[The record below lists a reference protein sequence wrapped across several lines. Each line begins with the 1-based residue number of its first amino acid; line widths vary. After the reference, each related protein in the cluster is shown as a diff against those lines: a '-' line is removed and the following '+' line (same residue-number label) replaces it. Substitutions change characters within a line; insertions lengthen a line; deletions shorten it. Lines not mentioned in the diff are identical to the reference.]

1 MDNAKERRHSRVHGS
16 EHIRLHDRRA
26 GGHPESVQREEQV
39 LLFLRASSSSPKS
52 ILANSGNV
60 VRLRLPTAAE
70 RQGDFSQSRDQNGN
84 LITSI
89 MDNTNGAPFPGNI
102 IPQNRLYAPGLAVL
116 NQYPMPN
123 VTQAPGNE
131 LQLPAESGQPII
143 S

>member
-1 MDNAKERRHSRVHGS
+1 M
-16 EHIRLHDRRA
+16 
-26 GGHPESVQREEQV
+26 
-39 LLFLRASSSSPKS
+39 
-52 ILANSGNV
+52 

-89 MDNTNGAPFPGNI
+89 MDYTNGAPFPGNI

-123 VTQAPGNE
+123 VTQAPGTNYNY
-131 LQLPAESGQPII
+131 QLNPAAYNQLTQQPAVRLDYQFTPNVARVG
-143 S
+143 